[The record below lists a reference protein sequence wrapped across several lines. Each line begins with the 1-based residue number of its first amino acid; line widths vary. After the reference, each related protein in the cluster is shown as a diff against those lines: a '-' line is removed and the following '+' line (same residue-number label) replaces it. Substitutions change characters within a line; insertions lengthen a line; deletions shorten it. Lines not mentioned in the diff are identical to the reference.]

1 MTGTT
6 FTFLVI
12 AENGTSHEYRT
23 RLRTGGVN
31 DLLRRAVGGWLE
43 MIPLPDPDLYV
54 WCDEDGGPKARRPNP
69 VGSLL
74 VAHLNGR
81 LLPLVGPIVIT
92 GRSGSSTIS
101 LTDAQVGAL
110 LSGLVQCR

>member
-6 FTFLVI
+6 FTFIVI
-12 AENGTSHEYRT
+12 AENGTSHEHRT
-23 RLRTGGVN
+23 RLRTSGID

-43 MIPLPDPDLYV
+43 MLTVPDPDLYV
-54 WCDEDGGPKARRPNP
+54 SCDEDGGPKARLPNP

-74 VAHLNGR
+74 VAHLAGR

-92 GRSGSSTIS
+92 GRRGSSTIS
-101 LTDAQVGAL
+101 LTDAQVEAL
-110 LSGLVQCR
+110 LAVLVQCR